1 MSLLSRKA
9 AARMIG
15 ISDLDRF
22 EADNPGVV
30 EAAGVRVMRNG
41 QPTIRYREGALF
53 AWLHESPAVGG
64 DAA

>member
-15 ISDLDRF
+15 VGDLDRF
-22 EADNPGVV
+22 EADNPGVI
-30 EAAGVRVMRNG
+30 EAAGVRVWRNG
-41 QPTIRYREGALF
+41 VPTIRYRRGALD
-53 AWLHESPAVGG
+53 AWLHDAPAVGG